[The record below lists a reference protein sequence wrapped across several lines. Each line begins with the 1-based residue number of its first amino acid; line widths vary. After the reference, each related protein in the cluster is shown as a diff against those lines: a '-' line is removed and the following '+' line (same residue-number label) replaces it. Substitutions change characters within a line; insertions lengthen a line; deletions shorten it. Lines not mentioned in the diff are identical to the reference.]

1 MPHSIRPHGEFLAG
15 SGKYLFRN
23 DGGALAESGPLV
35 AHRERPHRIQFHLL
49 RSANG
54 ASEYWKHVVLR
65 ADVDDLC
72 LGGTGVL
79 SAGER
84 RNSAIGG
91 GCGVAAVRWTFRRDG
106 GIGIDLQ
113 RAGGDVHSAN
123 EHSECLSGCVC
134 AKQPGGGVVVYLRP
148 EQC

>member
-84 RNSAIGG
+84 PNSAIGG
-91 GCGVAAVRWTFRRDG
+91 GCGVGGVSRALRR
-106 GIGIDLQ
+106 
-113 RAGGDVHSAN
+113 
-123 EHSECLSGCVC
+123 
-134 AKQPGGGVVVYLRP
+134 GGGGGGGR
-148 EQC
+148 QGGGG